1 MSDVAF
7 KVVPGKAGNPPM
19 GFAALDTTSSDV
31 TIEWASATSFRIV
44 VTNLPPSGVA
54 SLTAGTAIA
63 LTGTA
68 ADPIVN
74 LAISAD
80 AGNTATTGSDSGLL
94 VPPVDP
100 ASLISTDSPNA
111 LGVGTDGRLVVTGD
125 NTGALSAAVINA
137 AGLQVGDGWQQ
148 FLPADVGPWS
158 GWEIVMSPAGGTVQV
173 DILANGTPVTT
184 GGSKPEITTGTSATG
199 STTGWAASGASAG
212 DMLRIEVTAVS
223 GTVEHV
229 YLYLH
234 P

>member
-7 KVVPGKAGNPPM
+7 KVAPGKAGNPPV
-19 GFAALDTTSSDV
+19 GFASLDTASSDV

-44 VTNLPPSGVA
+44 VSNLPPSGVE

-80 AGNTATTGSDSGLL
+80 AGNTATTGSDGGLL

-100 ASLISTDSPNA
+100 ASLVSADVPNA
-111 LGVGTDGRLVVTGD
+111 LSVGSDGKLVATG
-125 NTGALSAAVINA
+125 TGALSAAVINT

-148 FLPADVGPWS
+148 FLPADVGPWT
-158 GWEIVMSPAGGTVQV
+158 GWELVMSPAGGTVQV
-173 DILANGTPVTT
+173 DILVNGTPVTT

-199 STTGWAASGASAG
+199 STAGWAASGAVAG
-212 DMLRIEVTAVS
+212 GMLRVEVTVVS

-229 YLYLH
+229 HLYLH